1 MNKITKLIERIGV
14 DKKNIKPFLIFL
26 VGIIVVSIFLVNTSF
41 LSTVGPVMFTLVF
54 GFFVLALSVM
64 AGYAVFRSLLTASIG
79 LSLIIFIGDE
89 YCHLPVGQQVANNS
103 LMTLIGIG
111 FAYVVVQFIYSLF
124 KEFFGDKEAKDE
136 WRRKGIIAVFKEMNG
151 NKHSWLV
158 LVIYG
163 LLIALFV
170 SQIYNV
176 INPIIHGLCVYK

>member
-1 MNKITKLIERIGV
+1 MERMGV
-14 DKKNIKPFLIFL
+14 EKKNIKPFLIVLAVF
-26 VGIIVVSIFLVNTSF
+26 IVASIFLINTSF
-41 LSTVGPVMFTLVF
+41 LSTVGPLMFTIVL

-64 AGYAVFRSLLTASIG
+64 AGYAVFRSLLVASVG

-111 FAYVVVQFIYSLF
+111 FAYVTVQFLYSLF
-124 KEFFGDKEAKDE
+124 KELFGDKEAMSE
-136 WRRKGIIAVFKEMNG
+136 WKVKGVIAVFKEMSG

-170 SQIYNV
+170 SHIYNV